1 VALHGSAVIAPGGA
15 LIFLGHGGA
24 GKSTICQ
31 LLAGH
36 FPKLSDDAVYLAGQG
51 DGEWYVTNAD
61 QRAFAGPL
69 REGELDGREWTVLR
83 AVVRIFQ
90 SPTTRLVPVTPL
102 AACRH
107 LTDAAFEIGWQKL
120 RRDDPREVF
129 STVAQVARSYPGWEL
144 RFGLGPETAEMVAEV
159 FGGKE

>member
-1 VALHGSAVIAPGGA
+1 MSARTGALPESLSRAGERGFPSLPVVALHGSAVIAPGGV
-15 LIFLGHGGA
+15 LLFLGHGGA

-51 DGEWYVTNAD
+51 DGEWCVTNAD

-69 REGELDGREWTVLR
+69 REGELEGREWTVLR

-90 SPTTRLVPVTPL
+90 SPTTRLVPVTSL

-107 LTDAAFEIGWQKL
+107 IRARGHADVCMPAASAI
-120 RRDDPREVF
+120 
-129 STVAQVARSYPGWEL
+129 
-144 RFGLGPETAEMVAEV
+144 
-159 FGGKE
+159 